1 MTLFKGAG
9 VALITPFNED
19 ETVNYDMLGILID
32 RQIEGHT
39 DAIIV
44 CGTTGENATMS
55 EEEIRMHCASLSEGD
70 EPMDPTVVNYI
81 SDLMISRKKSL
92 GTKGLSAREL
102 EIISLSKDGLSDKQI
117 ADKLC
122 LSPRTVSNHKYR
134 IYGKLEVSGNSEM
147 LAKAEELGL

>member
-1 MTLFKGAG
+1 
-9 VALITPFNED
+9 
-19 ETVNYDMLGILID
+19 
-32 RQIEGHT
+32 
-39 DAIIV
+39 
-44 CGTTGENATMS
+44 
-55 EEEIRMHCASLSEGD
+55 
-70 EPMDPTVVNYI
+70 MDPTVVNYI